1 MSAPGLY
8 STQRGIIRIPTIT
21 KLQKK
26 KLKFVN
32 LHKKPGIGN
41 VIFKAIGMG

>member
-26 KLKFVN
+26 KAEICPLTQ
-32 LHKKPGIGN
+32 KKPGI
-41 VIFKAIGMG
+41 